1 MKETLYRPC
10 VSATTKVVLAVL
22 AAAAVLLLTLVVI
35 AAPATPDFSTS
46 YKTAPY
52 YAKQGDVITYT
63 IVAVNTGGPVENV
76 VLSDTLPS
84 SGVTFVPGSCTYIE
98 GGQSWSCWDGV
109 PPLDQMWRENF
120 ATGDR
125 ITTTFAVTVTKVATG
140 SVYLPLQ
147 NYAYLSWDGA
157 QQAISATTNVVGV
170 VPDFASSYK
179 TGPRFADAGA
189 VITYTIVAVN
199 AGEGVEGVILSDTL
213 PSWVSFVPG
222 SCTYTSGGGSSSCG
236 NLSQMW
242 QEDLSAS
249 SSITTTFAVTVDAG
263 TLWLPLTNTAYLS
276 WGGVEHPLSFVTT
289 ANATLYLPVI
299 MRGS

>member
-1 MKETLYRPC
+1 MKETLYRLC

-22 AAAAVLLLTLVVI
+22 AAAVVLLLTLVVV
-35 AAPATPDFSTS
+35 AASATPNFSTS

-84 SGVTFVPGSCTYIE
+84 SGVTFVPGSCTYIYLGE
-98 GGQSWSCWDGV
+98 IWDCESLAQMWDGGV
-109 PPLDQMWRENF
+109 HFP
-120 ATGDR
+120 AGYR
-125 ITTTFAVTVTKVATG
+125 ITTTLAVTVTAAVTG
-140 SVYLPLQ
+140 GSAHLPLQ
-147 NYAYLSWDGA
+147 NYAYLSWDGG
-157 QQAISATTNVVGV
+157 QQPISVTTSVVEA
-170 VPDFASSYK
+170 VPDFTSSYK
-179 TGPRFADAGA
+179 TGPRFADAGD

-213 PSWVSFVPG
+213 PSGVSFVPG
-222 SCTYTSGGGSSSCG
+222 SCTYINGGGSSSCG
-236 NLSQMW
+236 SLGQMW
-242 QEDLSAS
+242 QEDLGAGG
-249 SSITTTFAVTVDAG
+249 SITTTFAVTVNAG

-289 ANATLYLPVI
+289 ANATLYLPIV
-299 MRGS
+299 MLNS

>member
-1 MKETLYRPC
+1 MKEMPYRPC

-35 AAPATPDFSTS
+35 AAPASPDFSTS

-52 YAKQGDVITYT
+52 YTKHGDVITYT

-84 SGVTFVPGSCTYIE
+84 SGVTFVPGSCTYIYLGE
-98 GGQSWSCWDGV
+98 IWDCES
-109 PPLDQMWRENF
+109 LDQMWDGGVHF
-120 ATGDR
+120 PTGYR
-125 ITTTFAVTVTKVATG
+125 ITTTLAVTVTEVATG
-140 SVYLPLQ
+140 SAYLPLQ

-170 VPDFASSYK
+170 VPDFDSSYK
-179 TGPRFADAGA
+179 TGPRFADAGD

-199 AGEGVEGVILSDTL
+199 AGEAVEGVILSDTL

-222 SCTYTSGGGSSSCG
+222 SCTYTSGGGSSICG
-236 NLSQMW
+236 SLSQMW
-242 QEDLSAS
+242 QEDLGADGR
-249 SSITTTFAVTVDAG
+249 ITTTFAVTVNAG

-276 WGGVEHPLSFVTT
+276 WGGVQHPLSVVMTV
-289 ANATLYLPVI
+289 NARLYLPIV
-299 MRGS
+299 MLNS

>member
-35 AAPATPDFSTS
+35 AAPASPDFSTS

-84 SGVTFVPGSCTYIE
+84 GVYSVPITCTYVYLGEIWACE
-98 GGQSWSCWDGV
+98 S
-109 PPLDQMWRENF
+109 LDQMWGGGVHF
-120 ATGDR
+120 PTGYR
-125 ITTTFAVTVTKVATG
+125 ITTTLAVTVTEVATG
-140 SVYLPLQ
+140 SAYLPLQ

-179 TGPRFADAGA
+179 TGPRFADAGD

-199 AGEGVEGVILSDTL
+199 AGEGVEGVVLSDTL
-213 PSWVSFVPG
+213 PSGVSFVPG
-222 SCTYTSGGGSSSCG
+222 SCTYTSGGAPSPCGS
-236 NLSQMW
+236 LSQMW
-242 QEDLSAS
+242 QEDLGAGG
-249 SSITTTFAVTVDAG
+249 SITTTFAVTVNAG

-289 ANATLYLPVI
+289 ANARLYMPII